1 MPSISIAR
9 PHALPHKQARDAAER
24 IARDLKQRFQLDYEW
39 DGDDV
44 NFERPGVTGR
54 MHVGKDRVALDVK
67 LGFLLTPI
75 KPAIEREIH
84 AQLDK
89 LFTAPAAKPA
99 KPAQARAVKTRK

>member
-9 PHALPHKQARDAAER
+9 THTLGPRKARDAAER
-24 IARDLKQRFQLDYEW
+24 IARDLNKRFALDYAW
-39 DGDDV
+39 DGDDMT
-44 NFERPGVTGR
+44 FTRPGLSGR
-54 MHVGKDRVALDVK
+54 MHVGEKRVALDVQ

-89 LFTAPAAKPA
+89 LFGASGEA
-99 KPAQARAVKTRK
+99 